1 MRTPTAQAA
10 EKSTLTVHTENGQTA
25 NAFFAV
31 LPANWSER
39 KCDLF
44 VLSGIGYYVSSAALP
59 EMVGPLNGADVHL
72 IPRANKRLVWASA
85 YVEDDFMLDF
95 FRSTALT

>member
-39 KCDLF
+39 KFDLF
-44 VLSGIGYYVSSAALP
+44 VLFEIGYYVSSATLP
-59 EMVGPLNGADVHL
+59 EMVGPLNGADVPL
-72 IPRANKRLVWASA
+72 ILRAEKRPVWAGA
-85 YVEDDFMLDF
+85 CVEGGSL
-95 FRSTALT
+95 